1 MQLRLNQLARSLQL
15 SQALGSGV
23 LRGQELN
30 SILEQAPLIA
40 QAIATEMGSTVG
52 ALKKFG
58 EDGKITSDIVIRA
71 LGRVEREGAGQ
82 LEEALRRA
90 CCCYQ
95 GFPKRY

>member
-40 QAIATEMGSTVG
+40 QAIAAEMGSTVG

-58 EDGKITSDIVIRA
+58 EEGQITSEIVIA
-71 LGRVEREGAGQ
+71 
-82 LEEALRRA
+82 ALRSRRA
-90 CCCYQ
+90 
-95 GFPKRY
+95 